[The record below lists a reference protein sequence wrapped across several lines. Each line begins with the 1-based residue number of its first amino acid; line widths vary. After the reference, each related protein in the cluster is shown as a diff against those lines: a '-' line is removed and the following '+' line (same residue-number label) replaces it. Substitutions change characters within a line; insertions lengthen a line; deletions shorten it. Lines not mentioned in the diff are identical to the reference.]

1 MTDAILSMFQRYEGD
16 DHELAITLT
25 ARILGVDELAVR
37 RLIES

>member
-1 MTDAILSMFQRYEGD
+1 MFQRYEGE

-37 RLIES
+37 RLVES